1 MTLCATLVED
11 RAELRILLLIAMASS
26 CTRLC
31 LRCRSRLCSKTVAST
46 WQYYT
51 QVRNCI
57 RVTRVPTQILDG
69 SSVIKGNHIMNQAR
83 QCNQQMFRYSD
94 LAAKHLATEA
104 KGDIGVEETS
114 GADVVAYKSTLLPIR
129 DAVLE
134 SQVSLDLDAAA
145 DISALEVI
153 SDEEAVSI
161 SFPSALPPVSASLRD
176 YVDQSETLSKL
187 VQLGVSLW
195 KLEQRPNVGSML
207 LRLNFNTD
215 VAPRLLF
222 LKEIGVE
229 DSRFGYIIT
238 HNPFF
243 LTESL
248 ENLQSRV
255 NYLKSK
261 KFSSET
267 VASMVSRAP
276 YLLNFSVK
284 RLDNRLGFYQEQLHL
299 SASNTRNIVGR
310 LPRLLC
316 GSLEPVKEN
325 LKVCEMELG
334 FKKNEIQQIVLA
346 VPKVLT
352 ANKSKLIQ
360 IFDFVHNIMKVPH
373 YMIAKFPQVLNS
385 KYLRVRE
392 RHLFLEYLGKAQYD
406 PTLPNYISLDR
417 LVSVPDETF
426 CTEFALATLE
436 DFYLFQKTL

>member
-1 MTLCATLVED
+1 
-11 RAELRILLLIAMASS
+11 MASS
-26 CTRLC
+26 CTQLY
-31 LRCRSRLCSKTVAST
+31 LQCRSFLCSKTVACT
-46 WQYYT
+46 WQYCS
-51 QVRNCI
+51 QVRHCI
-57 RVTRVPTQILDG
+57 AVTSVPTKILNG
-69 SSVIKGNHIMNQAR
+69 SFIIKGNSTATQAKQR
-83 QCNQQMFRYSD
+83 WKQQMSCYSD
-94 LAAKHLATEA
+94 LAATHLTTQVKED
-104 KGDIGVEETS
+104 KGVEETS
-114 GADVVAYKSTLLPIR
+114 TAEVVPYKSPLLPIR
-129 DAVLE
+129 EALLATE
-134 SQVSLDLDAAA
+134 SQMSLDLDAAA
-145 DISALEVI
+145 EFSALEVI

-161 SFPSALPPVSASLRD
+161 SVPSAIPPASTSLRD

-187 VQLGVSLW
+187 VQLGVHLW

-238 HNPFF
+238 HNPFI

-284 RLDNRLGFYQEQLHL
+284 RLDNRLGFYQQQLNL
-299 SASNTRNIVGR
+299 SASSTRNIVAR

-325 LKVCEMELG
+325 LKVCEIELG
-334 FKKNEIQQIVLA
+334 FKENEIQHIVIA

-352 ANKSKLIQ
+352 ANKRKLSQ
-360 IFDFVHNIMKVPH
+360 IFDFLHNIMKVPH
-373 YMIAKFPQVLNS
+373 NLIAKFPQVLNS
-385 KYLRVRE
+385 KYLRLRE
-392 RHLFLEYLGKAQYD
+392 RHLFLEFLGKAQYD

-417 LVSVPDETF
+417 LVSLPDETF
-426 CTEFALATLE
+426 CTELALATLE
-436 DFYLFQKTL
+436 DFCLFQKTL

>member
-1 MTLCATLVED
+1 
-11 RAELRILLLIAMASS
+11 MASI
-26 CTRLC
+26 CAQLC
-31 LRCRSRLCSKTVAST
+31 LRGTGPLYSKTVSNT

-51 QVRNCI
+51 QVQQWMKL
-57 RVTRVPTQILDG
+57 TRVPTKVSNGLSIRENHTALARLSWKQQI
-69 SSVIKGNHIMNQAR
+69 
-83 QCNQQMFRYSD
+83 CFYSD
-94 LAAKHLATEA
+94 STATTQHLTTEA
-104 KGDIGVEETS
+104 KEGNYTEELSRT
-114 GADVVAYKSTLLPIR
+114 DVACKTQLLPTR
-129 DAVLE
+129 DAVPVTE
-134 SQVSLDLDAAA
+134 HHILDLDAVAQP
-145 DISALEVI
+145 SALEEI

-161 SFPSALPPVSASLRD
+161 SVPSGIPPASTTLRD
-176 YVDQSETLSKL
+176 YVDKSETLGKL
-187 VQLGVSLW
+187 VQLGVNLW

-207 LRLNFNTD
+207 LRLNFNAD

-222 LKEIGVE
+222 LKDIGIE
-229 DSRFGYIIT
+229 DSRFGYIIS
-238 HNPFF
+238 HNPFI

-284 RLDNRLGFYQEQLHL
+284 RLDNRLGFYQQQLNL
-299 SASNTRNIVGR
+299 SANNTRDIVAR

-325 LKVCEMELG
+325 LKMCEIELG
-334 FKKNEIQQIVLA
+334 FKRNEIQHIVLA

-352 ANKSKLIQ
+352 ANKRKLTE
-360 IFDFVHNIMKVPH
+360 IFDFIHNTMKVPH
-373 YMIAKFPQVLNS
+373 HLITRFPQVLNS
-385 KYLRVRE
+385 KYLRLRE

-417 LVSVPDETF
+417 FVSLPDETF
-426 CTEFALATLE
+426 CTELALATLE